1 MVKQNRK
8 DNGKKTHPYSYIL
21 ILTAVFVAVAAV
33 LYWFWAVPYRSALG
47 YREQLQLFQTTGDYI
62 RSLLPRPGGMA
73 TYIGEFLT
81 QFFNNYW
88 LGAAVMS
95 GMLTLFLLGCYKA
108 IRRLTANMSPYT
120 ALALAFI
127 PLIALILFLGDPD
140 VTMNFVTA
148 LSSVMWATVLYL
160 RLDAGNTTARRCMI
174 RESVLTL
181 LFTSLLYW
189 LCGPATLIF
198 TLLAIVSGFRHTDLP
213 ATYKAIPAIV
223 SVLWLAANVWIWSP
237 VLPYPLTYQ
246 LIGIGYMMMPDA
258 LYVGE
263 IIVVTLCILVPSMAC
278 LMAKLPQKIMVPTLA
293 GLELIA
299 LIIIFPKSYD
309 TTTYRLIDYDYM
321 VRANDWDGI
330 LRYSD
335 AHDPD
340 LPLSVSATN
349 LAAAMTGQLDAI
361 AFNYRQHGPEGLIP
375 PFLKETLSSWNTG
388 EILFQLGLVNSA
400 QCFYFEGMEA
410 IPNYN
415 KSSRAIRRLAETAII
430 RGDYTLAEKYLTM
443 LRNTLFY
450 KNWAQRNL
458 ELIRNPKNV
467 ENHPLYGTM
476 RKRMVDE
483 DYMFSEGELD
493 KTLGQLF
500 LKDPTNTPAK
510 QYLILYPLLQRDL
523 NKFAQY
529 MGVVVEAD
537 PRYNPLLAQQALA
550 FISMKNGQQ
559 IPSGAVP
566 ESVINQL
573 RGFASAWTSKNP
585 DLIEP
590 YRRSLFYYLLSE
602 E

>member
-1 MVKQNRK
+1 MAEIKHA
-8 DNGKKTHPYSYIL
+8 GGGKTHTAAKY

-88 LGAAVMS
+88 LGAAIMS
-95 GMLTLFLLGCYKA
+95 GMLTLFLLGCYRA
-108 IRRLTANMSPYT
+108 IRRLTANMSAYA
-120 ALALAFI
+120 ALALAFT
-127 PLIALILFLGDPD
+127 PLIALLLFFGNPD

-181 LFTSLLYW
+181 LFTTLLYW
-189 LCGPATLIF
+189 LCGPATIIF
-198 TLLAIVSGFRHTDLP
+198 TLLAIVSGCRHTDLP

-237 VLPYPLTYQ
+237 VLPYPLTCQ

-278 LMAKLPQKIMVPTLA
+278 LMARLPQKIMVPTLV

-299 LIIIFPKSYD
+299 LIILFPKSYNI
-309 TTTYRLIDYDYM
+309 TTYRLIDYDYM

-400 QCFYFEGMEA
+400 QRFYFEGMEA

-415 KSSRAIRRLAETAII
+415 KSSRAIRRMAETAII
-430 RGDYTLAEKYLTM
+430 RGDYKLAEKYLTM
-443 LRNTLFY
+443 LGNTLFY

-458 ELIRNPKNV
+458 DLIRNPKNV
-467 ENHPLYGTM
+467 ENHPLYGTL
-476 RKRMVDE
+476 RKRMIDE

-523 NKFAQY
+523 DKFAQY

>member
-73 TYIGEFLT
+73 TYIGEFQT

-88 LGAAVMS
+88 IGAAVMS
-95 GMLTLFLLGCYKA
+95 GMLTLFLLGCHKA
-108 IRRLTANMSPYT
+108 IRRLTANMSPYA
-120 ALALAFI
+120 ALALAFT
-127 PLIALILFLGDPD
+127 PLVALLLFLGNPD

-148 LSSVMWATVLYL
+148 LTSVMWATVLYL

-181 LFTSLLYW
+181 LFTTLLYW
-189 LCGPATLIF
+189 LCGPATIIF
-198 TLLAIVSGFRHTDLP
+198 TLLAIVSGCRHTDLP

-278 LMAKLPQKIMVPTLA
+278 LMARLPQKIMVPTLV

-299 LIIIFPKSYD
+299 LIILFPKSYNI
-309 TTTYRLIDYDYM
+309 TTYRLIDYDYM

-400 QCFYFEGMEA
+400 QRFYFEGMEA

-415 KSSRAIRRLAETAII
+415 KSSRAIRRIAETAII
-430 RGDYTLAEKYLTM
+430 RGNYKLAEKYLTM

-450 KNWAQRNL
+450 RNWARRNL
-458 ELIRNPKNV
+458 ELIRNPKEV
-467 ENHPLYGTM
+467 EVHPLYGTM

-483 DYMFSEGELD
+483 DYMFSEAELD

-500 LKDPTNTPAK
+500 LKDPTNTVAK

-529 MGVVVEAD
+529 MGVVAEAD

-559 IPSGAVP
+559 IPRDAVP
-566 ESVINQL
+566 EPVINQL
-573 RGFASAWTSKNP
+573 RGFASAWTGKNP

>member
-1 MVKQNRK
+1 MAEIKHA
-8 DNGKKTHPYSYIL
+8 DGGKETHTPAKY

-95 GMLTLFLLGCYKA
+95 GMLTLFLLGCHKA
-108 IRRLTANMSPYT
+108 IRRLTATMSPYT
-120 ALALAFI
+120 ALALAFT
-127 PLIALILFLGDPD
+127 PLVALLLFLGNPD

-148 LSSVMWATVLYL
+148 LTSVMWATVLYL

-181 LFTSLLYW
+181 LFTPLLYW
-189 LCGPATLIF
+189 LCGPATIIF

-278 LMAKLPQKIMVPTLA
+278 LMAKLPQKIMVPTIV

-299 LIIIFPKSYD
+299 LIILFPKSYNI
-309 TTTYRLIDYDYM
+309 TTYRLIDYDYM
-321 VRANDWDGI
+321 VRANDWEGI

-400 QCFYFEGMEA
+400 QRFYFEGMEA

-430 RGDYTLAEKYLTM
+430 RGDYTLAEKYLTI
-443 LRNTLFY
+443 LHNTLFY

-467 ENHPLYGTM
+467 ENHPLYGTL
-476 RKRMVDE
+476 RKRMIDE

-537 PRYNPLLAQQALA
+537 SRYNPLLAQQALA

>member
-1 MVKQNRK
+1 MAEIKYAG
-8 DNGKKTHPYSYIL
+8 DKKTHTSAKY
-21 ILTAVFVAVAAV
+21 ILTAVFIAVAAI

-47 YREQLQLFQTTGDYI
+47 YREQLQLFQTTGAYFL
-62 RSLLPRPGGMA
+62 SLMPRPGGMA
-73 TYIGEFLT
+73 TYIGEFLI

-95 GMLTLFLLGCYKA
+95 GMLTMFLLSCYRA
-108 IRRLTANMSPYT
+108 VRLLAPAMRKYT
-120 ALALAFI
+120 ALALAFT
-127 PLIALILFLGDPD
+127 PLVALLLFLGNPD

-181 LFTSLLYW
+181 LFTPLLYW
-189 LCGPATLIF
+189 LCGPATIIF

-278 LMAKLPQKIMVPTLA
+278 LMAKLPQKIMVPTLV

-309 TTTYRLIDYDYM
+309 ITTYRLIDYDYM
-321 VRANDWDGI
+321 VRANDWEGI

-400 QCFYFEGMEA
+400 QRFYFEGMEA

-430 RGDYTLAEKYLTM
+430 RGDYTLADKYLTM
-443 LRNTLFY
+443 LHNTLFY

-467 ENHPLYGTM
+467 ENHPLYGTL
-476 RKRMVDE
+476 RKRMIGE

-500 LKDPTNTPAK
+500 LKDPANTPAK

>member
-1 MVKQNRK
+1 MAEIKYAG
-8 DNGKKTHPYSYIL
+8 DKKTHTSAKY

-62 RSLLPRPGGMA
+62 RRLLPRPGGMA

-88 LGAAVMS
+88 IGAAVMS
-95 GMLTLFLLGCYKA
+95 GMQTLFLLGCHKA
-108 IRRLTANMSPYT
+108 IRRLTASMSPYA
-120 ALALAFI
+120 ALALAFT
-127 PLIALILFLGDPD
+127 PLVALLLFLGNPD

-148 LSSVMWATVLYL
+148 LTSVMWATVLYL
-160 RLDAGNTTARRCMI
+160 RLDAGTTTARRCMI

-181 LFTSLLYW
+181 LFTTLLYW
-189 LCGPATLIF
+189 LCGPATIIF

-213 ATYKAIPAIV
+213 ATYKAIPAIA

-237 VLPYPLTYQ
+237 LLPYPLTYQ

-278 LMAKLPQKIMVPTLA
+278 LMAKLPQKIMVPTLV

-299 LIIIFPKSYD
+299 LIIIFPKSYNI
-309 TTTYRLIDYDYM
+309 TTYRLIDYDYM
-321 VRANDWDGI
+321 VRANDWEGI

-400 QCFYFEGMEA
+400 QRFYFEGMEA

-430 RGDYTLAEKYLTM
+430 RGDYTLAEKYLTI
-443 LRNTLFY
+443 LHNTLFY

-467 ENHPLYGTM
+467 ENHPLYGTL
-476 RKRMVDE
+476 RKRMIGE

-500 LKDPTNTPAK
+500 LKDPANTPAK

>member
-47 YREQLQLFQTTGDYI
+47 YREQLQLFQTTGAYFL
-62 RSLLPRPGGMA
+62 SLLPRPGGMA

-88 LGAAVMS
+88 IGAAVMS
-95 GMLTLFLLGCYKA
+95 GMLTLFLLGCYRA
-108 IRRLTANMSPYT
+108 IRRLTATMSPYA
-120 ALALAFI
+120 ALALAFT
-127 PLIALILFLGDPD
+127 PLVALLLFLGNPD

-148 LSSVMWATVLYL
+148 LTSVMWATVLYL

-181 LFTSLLYW
+181 LFTTLLYW
-189 LCGPATLIF
+189 LCGPATIIF

-213 ATYKAIPAIV
+213 ATYKAIPVIV

-278 LMAKLPQKIMVPTLA
+278 LMAMLPQKIMVPTLV

-299 LIIIFPKSYD
+299 LIIIFPKSYNI
-309 TTTYRLIDYDYM
+309 TTYRLIDYDYM
-321 VRANDWDGI
+321 VRANDWEGI

-335 AHDPD
+335 AHQPN

-361 AFNYRQHGPEGLIP
+361 AFNYPQHGPEGLIP
-375 PFLKETLSSWNTG
+375 PFLKETLFSWNTG
-388 EILFQLGLVNSA
+388 EIFFQLGLVNSA
-400 QCFYFEGMEA
+400 QRFYFEGMEA

-450 KNWAQRNL
+450 KKWAQRNL
-458 ELIRNPKNV
+458 DLIRNPKNV
-467 ENHPLYGTM
+467 DNHPLYGTL
-476 RKRMVDE
+476 RKRMIDE

-529 MGVVVEAD
+529 MGVVAEAD
-537 PRYNPLLAQQALA
+537 LRYNPLLAQQALA

-559 IPSGAVP
+559 IPQGAVP
-566 ESVINQL
+566 ESVVNQL
-573 RGFASAWTSKNP
+573 RGFASAWTGKNP

>member
-1 MVKQNRK
+1 MAEIKYAG
-8 DNGKKTHPYSYIL
+8 DKKTHTSAKY
-21 ILTAVFVAVAAV
+21 ILTAIFIAVAAV
-33 LYWFWAVPYRSALG
+33 LYWFWAVPYRGALG

-62 RSLLPRPGGMA
+62 RRLLPRPGGMA

-88 LGAAVMS
+88 IGAAVMS
-95 GMLTLFLLGCYKA
+95 GMLTLFLLGCHKA
-108 IRRLTANMSPYT
+108 IRRLTASMSPYA
-120 ALALAFI
+120 ALALAFT
-127 PLIALILFLGDPD
+127 PLVALLLFLGNPD

-148 LSSVMWATVLYL
+148 LTSVMWATVLYL
-160 RLDAGNTTARRCMI
+160 RLDAGTTTARRCMI
-174 RESVLTL
+174 LESVLTL
-181 LFTSLLYW
+181 LFTTLLYW
-189 LCGPATLIF
+189 LCGPATIIF
-198 TLLAIVSGFRHTDLP
+198 TLLAIVSGCRHTDLP

-237 VLPYPLTYQ
+237 LLPYPLTYQ

-278 LMAKLPQKIMVPTLA
+278 LMARLPQKIMVPTLV

-309 TTTYRLIDYDYM
+309 ITTYRLIDYDYM
-321 VRANDWDGI
+321 VRANDWEGI

-335 AHDPD
+335 AHEPN

-349 LAAAMTGQLDAI
+349 LAAAMTGRLDAI

-400 QCFYFEGMEA
+400 QRFYFEGMEA

-430 RGDYTLAEKYLTM
+430 RGDYTLAEKYLTI
-443 LRNTLFY
+443 LHNTLFY

-467 ENHPLYGTM
+467 ENHPLYGTL
-476 RKRMVDE
+476 RKRMIGE

-500 LKDPTNTPAK
+500 LKDPANTPAK